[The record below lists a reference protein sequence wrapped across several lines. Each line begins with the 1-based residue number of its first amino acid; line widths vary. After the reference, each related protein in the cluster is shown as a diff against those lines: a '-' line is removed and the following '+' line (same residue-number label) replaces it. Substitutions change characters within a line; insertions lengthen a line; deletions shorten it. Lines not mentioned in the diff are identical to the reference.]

1 MCVFVEVQSVK
12 YRGRKAATAYARE
25 RGIPLGASTLAQL
38 ATTGEGPLFRYFGR
52 RYVIYDEKDLDA
64 WIESRLSAP
73 VQKTKPPLDKPLSP
87 LTRQARKYRKRQ
99 RASTNPQPELTAE
112 HA

>member
-1 MCVFVEVQSVK
+1 VK

-38 ATTGEGPLFRYFGR
+38 ATTGEGPPFRYFGR
-52 RYVIYDEKDLDA
+52 YTIYDEADLDS

-73 VQKTKPPLDKPLSP
+73 VQKTKVPPLDKPLSP
-87 LTRQARKYRKRQ
+87 VTRQARKYRPRQ
-99 RASTNPQPELTAE
+99 SRTLPDDPPELSP
-112 HA
+112 